1 MLDIL
6 DMVNSWISE
15 GNSVALATVTKTWG
29 SAPRREGSKLA
40 MTSDLG
46 MIGSVSGGCVEGA
59 VMEEAKAGLKDG
71 KPRLLKFGVA
81 DDTAWDVGLT
91 CGGKIHVYVEPLDL
105 QWWQL
110 VADAVSQDKTVTTIT
125 VLEGDLAGEK
135 VLFDASNTAIYCTS
149 GLNEAQIADFQNI
162 SRTQAVSGQM
172 THNEMEIMVDVVS
185 SRPHLIV
192 IGGVHVAIPLQNIAQ
207 TLGFRVSIIDPRSAF
222 ATEER
227 FPDVAAIKHTYPDK
241 ALPELGLDKNTYLAV
256 LTHDPKIDDK
266 ALITA
271 LPSDVS
277 YVGVLSSGRTH
288 EKRTK
293 RLKEAGISD
302 ELISRIYTPIGIDI
316 GSKNPEEI
324 ALGIMAEII
333 AVRNGVR

>member
-6 DMVNSWISE
+6 EMVNSWLAEERSI
-15 GNSVALATVTKTWG
+15 ALAIVSKTWG

-40 MTSDLG
+40 VTADLG

-59 VMEEAKAGLKDG
+59 VMEEARAGLKDG

-81 DDTAWDVGLT
+81 DDTAWEVGLT
-91 CGGKIHVYVEPLDL
+91 CGGRIHVYVEPLDL
-105 QWWQL
+105 EWWQL
-110 VADAVSQDKTVTTIT
+110 VSKAVSEDKTSTTIT

-135 VLFDASNTAIYCTS
+135 ALFDSWNTVQYSTS
-149 GLNEAQIADFQNI
+149 GLSESQITDFQNL
-162 SRTQAVSGQM
+162 SKTQAVSGQI
-172 THNEMEIMVDVVS
+172 THNEMELMIDVVS
-185 SRPHLIV
+185 SRPHLII
-192 IGGVHVAIPLQNIAQ
+192 IGGVHVAIPLQAIAQ
-207 TLGFRVSIIDPRSAF
+207 IMGFRVSIIDPRSAF

-227 FPDVAAIKHTYPDK
+227 FPDVSAIKHTYPDK
-241 ALPELGLDKNTYLAV
+241 ALQELGLDKNTYLAV

-266 ALITA
+266 ALTTA
-271 LPSDVS
+271 LPSDAS
-277 YVGVLSSGRTH
+277 YIGVLSSERTH

-293 RLKEAGISD
+293 RLREAGISN
-302 ELISRIYTPIGIDI
+302 ELIERIYTPIGLDI